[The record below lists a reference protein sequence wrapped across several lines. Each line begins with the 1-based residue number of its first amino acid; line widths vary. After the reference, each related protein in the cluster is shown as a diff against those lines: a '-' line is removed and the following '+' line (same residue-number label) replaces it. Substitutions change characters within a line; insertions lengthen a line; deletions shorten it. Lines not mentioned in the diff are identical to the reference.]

1 MIRRLLRVFIRLATL
16 ASFLLGL
23 GFLVSL
29 FAIQH
34 PFVQTKLAHKATEW
48 LTQKLGGTVEVGQVK
63 VRWFDDI
70 SLQDVTIKDIQ
81 NRDMI
86 EVKEIFVNFKTNF
99 RFDKINLIRF
109 DNNLDYITLY
119 EPKMT
124 LIRENDGSFNFDKWV
139 AKVQRL
145 INPNPIKRTKEHNI
159 PFTVDEAYIQNG
171 QVKLIDRRKKR
182 FPKNEFDYRNFHIQE
197 VHGNLKNFFIQ
208 GDTITF
214 QGSQIKAV
222 DKRSNLRLHE
232 LNTDFFYSRQQ
243 MLMKKL
249 YARINDSEIRDF
261 IGLYYREPVDFDD
274 FNHLVKIRS
283 NFTDCQLQ
291 SQDLARFAP
300 GLYPYQDT
308 YLLNGYFDGT
318 VDDFSVKNFELK
330 FGKESYFIGNIAFKG
345 MPYYLKSTM
354 DLDFKASR
362 MIEADVAQYVGAD
375 VHEKH
380 VKKWEDVQFE
390 GWFKGTYRDF
400 TTNFAFQSKGVGD
413 AKGVLQVRLEDNPTF
428 STYKGKVTVTNLA
441 LGKLTFQEETLDR
454 ISFSGDINGKGLTI
468 QTATLQLDGLV
479 SQIDFQEYNYQ
490 NIQVNGKMG
499 QSIFTGRV
507 DINDPNLIA
516 DVSGTVDFSRA
527 LNRFVIYGNL
537 QKAHLKPLGISDDA
551 ISLRTSLN
559 LDMDGN
565 EVDNWVGYANF
576 WDTELIQA
584 DKSLKIDSLLL
595 YSENK
600 GSQRQFSLNSEF
612 FEAQVSGTYRP
623 SDLVYALQ
631 YALNDFR
638 PIFMKT
644 GVHEWTSGQKVTVSS
659 VRLPVSSQANYAV
672 TFRNAT
678 PFFTYFF
685 PNWKISSGSKLEGE
699 AILGTTNTFT
709 IHATLDSLSIGNSLF
724 LSSQLNGKI
733 QKTIQQNAIYSTLG
747 IQSAQQIFS
756 NAITTENLLFR
767 ADWMGQKLISFT
779 GEIHQSNTPNT
790 STIVG
795 TVDVAPDQFVLSL
808 NSDQSFVD
816 ILNGRWKL
824 PPNNRITYTP
834 AGFQFVNVRLENQ
847 QQQVGIEGEI
857 SKTLGKVALISIDQF
872 DLKTLQP
879 IIKEKITGIVNGKI
893 SLLNTYAQPQI
904 LSNIFVSSLAN
915 DGYLIGNLAASS
927 RYESNLDKLLLFASI
942 ENAGKDILLV
952 NGTFDAQN
960 EQDPLDLEGRLSGCQ
975 VSVFQPFVRDI
986 FSKLEGN
993 MNGQFTVQG
1002 TPKHPL
1008 FSGKVKI
1015 TSGRMRID
1023 ALQSDLYFTDE
1034 IELRPDGF
1042 FAPASGFKVFDA
1054 PQNGNEAVISGG
1066 IIYPKKGPIKLDI
1079 HALLRD
1085 RDGFA
1090 LLKTT
1095 FKDNADFYGLAH
1107 ATGDIHVTGDVNNVL
1122 ITGNLLSKR
1131 NTKLTIPLDTE
1142 TSVNIEEETIP
1153 FIGKNQNIE
1162 KNIPELE
1169 TKNIDF
1175 KPIINLN
1182 GLKMS
1187 LNISLTPEA
1196 ECEIIF
1202 DRANND
1208 RVLAYGNGRL
1218 TIDYDTRG
1226 GFSLTGPYTV
1236 KTGKYDFSFQNL
1248 ASLRKFEITDGSKIT
1263 WSGDPY
1269 NAQIE
1274 MDAAYIAN
1282 VPLSEIPGISTN
1294 NSKEVSN
1301 RYPVRVI
1308 VHLRDNL
1315 LVPKVGFSIEFDQRQ
1330 IPVTYQSQILA
1341 FQQRLKDDEQLLSR
1355 NVSSILA
1362 FNQLFPD
1369 NIVDALRQ
1377 QFLIDNLNNIL
1388 SNQIGNLANK
1398 LDPNLEL
1405 GVQLGDVRQNF
1416 NNAQLNI
1423 SYKLLNDRIRLSGKS
1438 AYLNGDIAALNPQG
1452 QLTIGGEIDYML
1464 TDDGTWRMKAYSRSL
1479 PNSSF
1484 FLSGQANG
1492 NVLVYG
1498 LSLQFSRNFNR
1509 IIQGKSAKN
1518 FPIGVN

>member
-1 MIRRLLRVFIRLATL
+1 M
-16 ASFLLGL
+16 ASFVVGL

-70 SLQDVTIKDIQ
+70 SLQNVVIKDIK

-99 RFDKINLIRF
+99 SFDKINLIRF

-139 AKVQRL
+139 AKVQYL
-145 INPNPIKRTKEHNI
+145 INPNPVKRTKEHNI

-171 QVKLIDRRKKR
+171 QVKLIDHRKKR

-197 VHGNLKNFFIQ
+197 VHGNIKNFFIQ

-214 QGSQIKAV
+214 QGSQIKGV

-232 LNTDFFYSRQQ
+232 LKTDFFYSRQQ

-283 NFTDCQLQ
+283 NFADCQLQ

-330 FGKESYFIGNIAFKG
+330 FGKESYFVGNVGFKG
-345 MPYYLKSTM
+345 MPYYLKSSM
-354 DLDFKASR
+354 NLDFKSSR
-362 MIEADVAQYVGAD
+362 MVETDVAQYVGATT
-375 VHEKH
+375 HNKH
-380 VKKWEDVQFE
+380 IKKWEDIQFE

-400 TTNFAFQSKGVGD
+400 TTDFAFQSKGIGQ
-413 AKGVLQVRLEDNPTF
+413 AKGILQVRLEDNPAF
-428 STYKGKVTVTNLA
+428 STYKGGVTVTNLA
-441 LGKLTFQEETLDR
+441 LGRLTFQEEILDR
-454 ISFSGDINGKGLTI
+454 ISFTGDINGKGLTI
-468 QTATLQLDGLV
+468 QDATLQLDGLV
-479 SQIDFQEYNYQ
+479 SQFDFQQYNYQ
-490 NIQVNGKMG
+490 NIQINGKMG

-507 DINDPNLIA
+507 DIDDPNLVA
-516 DVSGTVDFSRA
+516 NVSGTVDFSRA
-527 LNRFVIYGNL
+527 LNRFIINGSL
-537 QKAHLKPLGISDDA
+537 QQAHLEPLGLSDEP

-565 EVDNWVGYANF
+565 ELNNWVGYANF
-576 WDTELIQA
+576 WDTEFIQA
-584 DKSLKIDSLLL
+584 NKSLKIDSLLL
-595 YSENK
+595 FSENE
-600 GSQRQFSLNSEF
+600 GHQRRFSLSSEF
-612 FEAQVSGTYRP
+612 FDAQIKGEYRP
-623 SDLVYALQ
+623 SDFIYALQ
-631 YALNDFR
+631 YALEDFR
-638 PIFMKT
+638 PIFKRT
-644 GVHEWTSGQKVTVSS
+644 SANEWISGQKLKISPI
-659 VRLPVSSQANYAV
+659 RLPATSRADYSV
-672 TFRNAT
+672 TFRNSA

-685 PNWKISSGSKLEGE
+685 PNWGISSGSTLQGE
-699 AILGTTNTFT
+699 AVLGTTNSFT
-709 IHATLDSLSIGNSLF
+709 IQAKLDTLSIGNSLF
-724 LSSQLNGKI
+724 LSSQLKGKI
-733 QKTIQQNAIYSTLG
+733 QKTIHQEAIYSSLD
-747 IQSAQQIFS
+747 IQSQQQFFTNS
-756 NAITTENLLFR
+756 ITTEKLAFR
-767 ADWMGQKLISFT
+767 ADWMGKNLISFS
-779 GEIHQSNTPNT
+779 GDIHQLNTTN
-790 STIVG
+790 STTMVG
-795 TVDVAPDQFVLSL
+795 TVDIAPDQYTLSF

-816 ILNGRWKL
+816 ILNGRWQL
-824 PPNNRITYTP
+824 PSNNQITYTP
-834 AGFQFVNVRLENQ
+834 AGFQFNDVRLENQ

-857 SKTLGKVALISIDQF
+857 SRQQGKVALISIDQF

-879 IIKEKITGIVNGKI
+879 IIKEKITGIISGKI
-893 SLLNTYAQPQI
+893 SLLNTYTQPQI
-904 LSNIFVSSLAN
+904 LSNLLISDLAN

-952 NGTFDAQN
+952 NGTFDSQN
-960 EQDPLDLEGRLSGCQ
+960 ERNPLDLEARLSGCQ
-975 VSVFQPFVRDI
+975 VNVFQPFVRDI

-993 MNGQFTVQG
+993 MNGKFVVQG

-1008 FSGKVKI
+1008 LTGKVKI

-1023 ALQSDLYFTDE
+1023 ALQADLYFNDE
-1034 IELRPDGF
+1034 VELRPDGF
-1042 FAPASGFKVFDA
+1042 FAHTDGFKVFDA
-1054 PQNGNEAVISGG
+1054 PQNGNEAIISGG
-1066 IIYPKKGPIKLDI
+1066 IIYPQKGPMRLDI
-1079 HALLRD
+1079 HGLMRD
-1085 RDGFA
+1085 RDGFT
-1090 LLKTT
+1090 LLRTNS
-1095 FKDNADFYGLAH
+1095 KDNADFYGIAH
-1107 ATGDIHVTGDVNNVL
+1107 ATGDIHVTGDFNNVL

-1153 FIGKNQNIE
+1153 FVGKVQE
-1162 KNIPELE
+1162 KKEALSEQVKE
-1169 TKNIDF
+1169 TVDF
-1175 KPIINLN
+1175 QPIINLN

-1236 KTGKYDFSFQNL
+1236 KSGKYDFSFQNL

-1274 MDAAYIAN
+1274 MDAAYVAN
-1282 VPLSEIPGISTN
+1282 VPLSEIPGISTSN
-1294 NSKEVSN
+1294 TTEAAN

-1315 LVPKVGFSIEFDQRQ
+1315 LVPQVGFSIEFDQRQ

-1423 SYKLLNDRIRLSGKS
+1423 SYKLLNDRIRLSGRS

-1509 IIQGKSAKN
+1509 IIRTKPTTN
-1518 FPIGVN
+1518 FPIGAN